1 MKKFKKIIS
10 LVCLIMLSAVLFA
23 GCEDNNIIKLRQDF
37 DSLNFTNYYGYMQT
51 VEVQSGDLSYTSY
64 IKMINFNGQD
74 YKVYEMEKTLN
85 GLDSSDQFTVVDN
98 TYYIVDGKKKELVD
112 GEYKETENA
121 VISLDLGINI
131 KEEYFKGYSVQE
143 DQTGIKIFNG
153 ILLLSK
159 ANQFLNKEIQDL
171 TSMTFKVIVRS
182 GKLSTCTIKYTKK
195 DSSVIDITTV
205 FYTET
210 QSFNLPE

>member
-10 LVCLIMLSAVLFA
+10 LICLIMLSVVLFA

-37 DSLNFTNYYGYMQT
+37 TSLNFENYYGYMQT

-64 IKMINFNGQD
+64 IKMINYNGQD

-153 ILLLSK
+153 VLLLSK

-182 GKLSTCTIKYTKK
+182 GKLSTCTIKYTQK
-195 DSSVIDITTV
+195 DNSVIDITTV
-205 FYTET
+205 FYTEI